1 MLERESF
8 IHMVLRN
15 ERILGDVASG
25 VGSATPRSQQSVCQG
40 VSASFGSGSRG
51 GKGAD
56 REGASMELRAFG
68 EFLGCRFPSLRAAL
82 QAMDLTHTGRVACY
96 ELESWLRQHMY
107 PGNART
113 LLKAAGC
120 VEIAARRQDLGR
132 KGSLGLSQLRWL
144 APSFVRGQYGR
155 PSGGAKLWR
164 KHRHCRCLYTYSDT
178 VFLKEHSMFFIR
190 SRSKRGSRHLT
201 KTYQD
206 GSEGHS
212 TQFSPTSYIR
222 L

>member
-82 QAMDLTHTGRVACY
+82 QAMDLTHGPRGLLRAGELAAAAHVPGQRADAAEGRWVCGNSCSPPGPGTKREPRSEPVAMVGPVLRAWAVRASKWGSQA
-96 ELESWLRQHMY
+96 LEETS
-107 PGNART
+107 T
-113 LLKAAGC
+113 LQMS
-120 VEIAARRQDLGR
+120 I
-132 KGSLGLSQLRWL
+132 
-144 APSFVRGQYGR
+144 
-155 PSGGAKLWR
+155 
-164 KHRHCRCLYTYSDT
+164 
-178 VFLKEHSMFFIR
+178 
-190 SRSKRGSRHLT
+190 
-201 KTYQD
+201 
-206 GSEGHS
+206 
-212 TQFSPTSYIR
+212 YI
-222 L
+222 